1 MPVVAVGV
9 AAAAASAAAGVAIAG
24 LTVTATAIAV
34 GVATAAATHLLQESL
49 TPDLGAYATDPT
61 TDQALTTEGNQP
73 RKIVYGEAVVG
84 GQIVGYAKPTID
96 GDDYH
101 VMVLHLV
108 GHPCESV
115 SLYEIEGKTQAELGS
130 ALQINV
136 HTGDQTTVDSLANTY
151 VHGWT
156 NDHIGINQ
164 TYVVLRIR
172 VDPDLIPN
180 GVNECKFKVKG
191 KRVYDPRK
199 DDTVGGSGL
208 HRVDDATTWEWS
220 DNPALCA
227 YDYLRFHGS
236 RTVPQRRIP
245 WDFVATSANYCAEA
259 VSYTN
264 AAGNAATGQRFGC
277 NGVLNNTIRP
287 GEGLKHIMATMGA
300 KPYRVGGKIYIK
312 PAMYAGPATTT
323 ITVNDTNEMPAY
335 RPHRPLREQ
344 VNTVRCEYIAPS
356 KKWQITSAPVIS
368 NPDYVA
374 RDRSVLE
381 SVVRLN
387 LVTRDHQAQR
397 LGMLKLER
405 SRAGFVTSYT
415 LPGLRLDIVPGNDIR
430 FVDPSSGID
439 KEFLV
444 EEAKFNA
451 AKNQTEL
458 SLVED
463 DQAIYPDS
471 FEPAEGDLTPNSNL
485 PDTTS
490 IQAPENLQWATTPN
504 DSWRQGVLTWDHP
517 SPSSVINYIVSVS
530 NADGET
536 PDTQLTF
543 TPANNEQ
550 SLAHLPLGLYTVAVS
565 ARNRFKTGPGV
576 GRNIHI
582 AVPSTPTQGVVV
594 NVLPG
599 RVIING
605 PTLAHRNAIYEWR
618 YSFDGD
624 SQSDFDN
631 ALNLGTS
638 DSITITNTPH
648 DGVVYVWYRLIDG
661 DLPDPNW
668 QKFSVAELIGI
679 SFEDVDPEALARV
692 SIPSLPS
699 NLGTTLV
706 RLTTDIQEQNA
717 VNADLIEFK
726 NGFHALLI
734 QQASEAALQKFEVMQ
749 LSRMVGSKSVSLQ
762 FEEYTALQ
770 FGYTNDDGEFV
781 DGALGEHLERIKFE
795 TSLGESVSVYEYF
808 QVIEDSLGDV
818 SGRIHFAIDIN
829 GRLTGMFIEGSE
841 TQSEINIVSNIFNL
855 VDQEGNILLGVNAAT
870 GELEFY
876 GSGSFKGK
884 LASPTFEMV
893 GDGFMK
899 VDRALPFGPDNLR
912 MWKGPVMLAN
922 GEPDYS
928 NLTKLNAVA
937 WEDVNGNEY
946 KGGNLTLQGVLDSS
960 AMKTGSGVMLSD
972 AGLTGPM
979 MVMSLSNSRSMSRS
993 DRTLYSNTFIG
1004 PAYEVS
1010 PGVTHDDFRLV
1021 NYRTSLWLRIL
1032 ITKHAENNQQVNILL
1047 EVRYQMEDT
1056 VGHAAIHN
1064 QWETIYSETVDS
1076 SYDYALMY
1084 LPHVYTTR
1092 DEPWEQLEL
1101 RLSVSSSSSGGKPL
1115 SASLEIQ
1122 AFNNAPSGRDAHT
1135 LTGNTYDAPTNYQPP
1150 SDGIYR
1156 PPQYNIP

>member
-490 IQAPENLQWATTPN
+490 IQAPENLQWSTTPN

-679 SFEDVDPEALARV
+679 SFEDVDPEAISQIQWPGLPDTLGETISGITNDIENWSQQSSQLDTDYSSLIYNVTEVSAANQVNQLDILAV
-692 SIPSLPS
+692 SQKVGDTSVQAQI
-699 NLGTTLV
+699 T
-706 RLTTDIQEQNA
+706 
-717 VNADLIEFK
+717 EFK
-726 NGFHALLI
+726 NAQIGYTDENGDWVEGAAFA
-734 QQASEAALQKFEVMQ
+734 QA
-749 LSRMVGSKSVSLQ
+749 
-762 FEEYTALQ
+762 FEEVTV
-770 FGYTNDDGEFV
+770 TNL
-781 DGALGEHLERIKFE
+781 A
-795 TSLGESVSVYEYF
+795 GESVSVINYMQALENAVGGLAATYYLG
-808 QVIEDSLGDV
+808 VIDENEQFTGLSILGGNNESNIHLYMDNLKFASQSGIVFFSL
-818 SGRIHFAIDIN
+818 N
-829 GRLTGMFIEGSE
+829 TLTGKL
-841 TQSEINIVSNIFNL
+841 EIGADTEFTGTL
-855 VDQEGNILLGVNAAT
+855 RAAREVT
-870 GELEFY
+870 VRQNVMEV
-876 GSGSFKGK
+876 KD
-884 LASPTFEMV
+884 P
-893 GDGFMK
+893 DG
-899 VDRALPFGPDNLR
+899 FGPDNLWI
-912 MWKGPVMLAN
+912 WKGSPILDVN
-922 GEPDYS
+922 NEPDYAA
-928 NLTKLNAVA
+928 LTKQNASLG
-937 WEDVNGNEY
+937 WRDLNGNEY
-946 KGGNLTLQGVLDSS
+946 FGGSVTTGQLINGGDSTLLTLNPSIEVGPFTTNGNPKQINYSIGWSGASQQDGYCPSS
-960 AMKTGSGVMLSD
+960 VVTPSCTLILERSLGGGSWVQLQTHTVEGNVTMTELNE
-972 AGLTGPM
+972 P
-979 MVMSLSNSRSMSRS
+979 
-993 DRTLYSNTFIG
+993 
-1004 PAYEVS
+1004 EVS
-1010 PGVTHDDFRLV
+1010 QDPSGYICRYGEITQGGFTYTD
-1021 NYRTSLWLRIL
+1021 NETSLGTFAYRLRV
-1032 ITKHAENNQQVNILL
+1032 TNQ
-1047 EVRYQMEDT
+1047 VRY
-1056 VGHAAIHN
+1056 
-1064 QWETIYSETVDS
+1064 
-1076 SYDYALMY
+1076 
-1084 LPHVYTTR
+1084 HVQN
-1092 DEPWEQLEL
+1092 DIDFQNINLI
-1101 RLSVSSSSSGGKPL
+1101 SV
-1115 SASLEIQ
+1115 EER
-1122 AFNNAPSGRDAHT
+1122 PS
-1135 LTGNTYDAPTNYQPP
+1135 
-1150 SDGIYR
+1150 
-1156 PPQYNIP
+1156 